1 MTCFK
6 CQVDLMSK
14 DSIIIPAWS
23 PQPGKADHYLLCVL
37 QPAKRELFLLD
48 SLKPDGFG
56 DSHNIFRFGNM
67 TTISPVLW
75 LVQYG
80 NPTEFIVLQKCSDLA
95 HHIALGQWTTKFGKD
110 IEGFPQQTTVNYC
123 GILMLMYALSLSTEA
138 PFWFI
143 ERDMARIRK
152 WWCISL
158 MERFQ
163 IDGCQR
169 VLSEILQEVLLQEG
183 DKAYLTLALVCT
195 TFRDT
200 VSTNAF
206 RRRAHFQWLDSV
218 ATWRRFSAS
227 YKKEFYTMYTVDTC
241 RECGM
246 FYKNCTPG
254 YVGTGKRGT
263 AITFAAKCNSV
274 SGGGGLSG
282 RKPQLDHIEQ
292 PQWTSAGLQDQRGME
307 EDNQNQEQRSNEVPR
322 RQAADW
328 DSDSSHVQLYLQM
341 FWK

>member
-1 MTCFK
+1 MAVFP
-6 CQVDLMSK
+6 VDLMSK

-163 IDGCQR
+163 IDGHGQR
-169 VLSEILQEVLLQEG
+169 FAYWTNEARALLQGSLQPISRVPKVRKREHEVSMMM
-183 DKAYLTLALVCT
+183 AE
-195 TFRDT
+195 DT
-200 VSTNAF
+200 
-206 RRRAHFQWLDSV
+206 QWPSPVLIESL
-218 ATWRRFSAS
+218 
-227 YKKEFYTMYTVDTC
+227 KKTC
-241 RECGM
+241 
-246 FYKNCTPG
+246 
-254 YVGTGKRGT
+254 
-263 AITFAAKCNSV
+263 
-274 SGGGGLSG
+274 
-282 RKPQLDHIEQ
+282 
-292 PQWTSAGLQDQRGME
+292 
-307 EDNQNQEQRSNEVPR
+307 
-322 RQAADW
+322 
-328 DSDSSHVQLYLQM
+328 
-341 FWK
+341 